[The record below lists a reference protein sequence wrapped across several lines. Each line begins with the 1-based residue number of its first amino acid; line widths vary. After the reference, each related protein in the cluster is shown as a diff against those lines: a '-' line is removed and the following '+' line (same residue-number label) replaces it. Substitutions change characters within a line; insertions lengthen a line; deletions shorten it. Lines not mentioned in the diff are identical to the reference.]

1 MSHPNTNKWTPAIYS
16 KTSPV
21 DWTAERNRSENFQHF
36 LAVLE
41 TLPSDIRMRRAIRVK
56 QKSKQIKRNSNVLFK
71 GK

>member
-16 KTSPV
+16 STTPV
-21 DWTAERNRSENFQHF
+21 DWTAERNRSENFQHI
-36 LAVLE
+36 LTALE
-41 TLPSDIRMRRAIRVK
+41 TLPDIKMRRAIRVK